1 MCVFFLGV
9 LCPVC
14 PSVSGLYSVSA
25 GAGVSVRCVQ
35 HSWVCTHT
43 QTRAHTHACVCVCVC
58 VCVLLTCYVYVI
70 RMVVLSKL
78 AAEASNQ

>member
-35 HSWVCTHT
+35 QSWVC
-43 QTRAHTHACVCVCVC
+43 QCVCVHMCVC
-58 VCVLLTCYVYVI
+58 FIILSGIQLHALIILSYSLPSPNLLE
-70 RMVVLSKL
+70 LKL
-78 AAEASNQ
+78 WNFQ

>member
-35 HSWVCTHT
+35 HSWVCQCVCVHVCVCVCVCA
-43 QTRAHTHACVCVCVC
+43 RVCVCVCVC
-58 VCVLLTCYVYVI
+58 VCMCVCVCVC
-70 RMVVLSKL
+70 V
-78 AAEASNQ
+78 